1 MSSVI
6 FGLLHGGLPI
16 TAMSMGIVVAILY
29 QKTKSILTGIIS
41 HITFNLIVGLLKVL
55 SF

>member
-6 FGLLHGGLPI
+6 LRLLHGDLPI
-16 TAMSMGIVVAILY
+16 TAMSMGIVFAVLY
-29 QKTKSILTGIIS
+29 HKKSVLTGIIL
-41 HITFNLIVGLLKVL
+41 HITWDLIVGFLKVL